1 MKYGYARVSTH
12 WQAADGNSLEAQIE
26 KLNAAGAEKIF
37 MDEYSG
43 KTTRRP
49 QLEELL
55 SLISSGDELIV
66 TKLDRIARSVI
77 EGSELIKKLQDDDVV
92 VNVLNMGCMDNSPT
106 GRLITN
112 VMLAFAEFERD
123 MIIERTQEGKNAAKR
138 NNPNFKDG
146 RPLKFGE
153 EQIELALKLLE
164 NHSYKEV
171 SNMTGIS
178 KSTLQRAKNKRMMA
192 YFEKYKNVE
201 NVEANI
207 KRSLWK
213 EKNNDFFRDCFG
225 PFFIF

>member
-12 WQAADGNSLEAQIE
+12 WQASDGNSLEAQIE
-26 KLNAAGAEKIF
+26 SLNAAGADKIY

-43 KTTRRP
+43 RTTKRP
-49 QLEELL
+49 QLDELL
-55 SLISSGDELIV
+55 SVISSGDELIV
-66 TKLDRIARSVI
+66 TKLDRMARSVI
-77 EGSELIKKLQDDDVV
+77 EGSELIKRLQEKNITVY
-92 VNVLNMGCMDNSPT
+92 VLNIGCMDNSPT

-112 VMLAFAEFERD
+112 VMLSFAEFERD
-123 MIIERTQEGKNAAKR
+123 MIIERTQEGKIAAKR

-146 RPLKFGE
+146 RPCKFSD
-153 EQIELALKLLE
+153 EQMELALELLE
-164 NHSYKEV
+164 KHSYKEV

-207 KRSLWK
+207 KKKLMEGK
-213 EKNNDFFRDCFG
+213 K
-225 PFFIF
+225 

>member
-146 RPLKFGE
+146 KTFEIWRGTNRIS
-153 EQIELALKLLE
+153 IEII
-164 NHSYKEV
+164 
-171 SNMTGIS
+171 G
-178 KSTLQRAKNKRMMA
+178 KS
-192 YFEKYKNVE
+192 
-201 NVEANI
+201 
-207 KRSLWK
+207 
-213 EKNNDFFRDCFG
+213 
-225 PFFIF
+225 

>member
-146 RPLKFGE
+146 RPCKFSD
-153 EQIELALKLLE
+153 EQMELALELLE
-164 NHSYKEV
+164 KHSYKEV

-192 YFEKYKNVE
+192 YFEKYNKVE
-201 NVEANI
+201 NVDAL
-207 KRSLWK
+207 KKKLSK
-213 EKNNDFFRDCFG
+213 
-225 PFFIF
+225 

>member
-12 WQAADGNSLEAQIE
+12 WQAADGKSLEAQIE

-77 EGSELIKKLQDDDVV
+77 EGSKLIKKLQDDDVV

-153 EQIELALKLLE
+153 EQI
-164 NHSYKEV
+164 
-171 SNMTGIS
+171 S
-178 KSTLQRAKNKRMMA
+178 KV
-192 YFEKYKNVE
+192 FH
-201 NVEANI
+201 
-207 KRSLWK
+207 
-213 EKNNDFFRDCFG
+213 
-225 PFFIF
+225 P